1 MKIELD
7 EEIIEVACRVCLKF
21 VRQKRCR
28 VSVHDVA
35 AELEKC
41 QLFHTGLDEDELSR
55 VKPPA
60 SLPEHLVPFLQMG
73 WHTRSGEGSRE
84 SEEALAEGEYLFF
97 KGT

>member
-41 QLFHTGLDEDELSR
+41 QLFHTGLDEDEVRSLLMLL
-55 VKPPA
+55 VETA
-60 SLPEHLVPFLQMG
+60 SWINATGGCTSSSPG
-73 WHTRSGEGSRE
+73 
-84 SEEALAEGEYLFF
+84 
-97 KGT
+97 